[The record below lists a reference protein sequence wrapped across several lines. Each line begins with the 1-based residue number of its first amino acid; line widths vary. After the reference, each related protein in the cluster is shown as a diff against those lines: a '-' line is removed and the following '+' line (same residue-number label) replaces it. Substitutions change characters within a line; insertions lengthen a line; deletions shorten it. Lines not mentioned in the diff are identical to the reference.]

1 MEIGTEFYY
10 RKMVVFSW
18 VFLAYLA
25 MILPIVFVYGMMMD
39 QMFPICKPYFPAI
52 NQYLCWFGLGIP
64 SLLVTFLC
72 LALLA
77 SPFAGCYGFAYYM
90 DHRKD
95 DGKKKIE

>member
-1 MEIGTEFYY
+1 MDIDTDYYY

-39 QMFPICKPYFPAI
+39 QWYPICESYFPSI
-52 NQYLCWFGLGIP
+52 NQYLCWFGLGFP
-64 SLLVTFLC
+64 SLLTTFLI
-72 LALLA
+72 LAILA
-77 SPFAGCYGFAYYM
+77 SPCALCYGVAYYF

-95 DGKKKIE
+95 MFKKKSD